1 MQAAHRVAKNT
12 GILYARMAI
21 TVFISLYATRLV
33 LAALG
38 VADFGL
44 FNVVGGVIAML
55 GFLNSSMAA
64 ATQRFMS
71 FAQGEGDLEK
81 VKRIFNMST
90 LLHAGIAVLMV
101 LVLEIAGYFF
111 FNGILNIAPER
122 VEVAKI
128 IYHFMVVS
136 TFFTV
141 LSVPYEAVITSHEN
155 MLFYAILGII
165 ESVLKLVIALYLAY
179 SAFDHLVAYGFL
191 MAALSIF
198 LLILRRIYCH
208 RNYVECVFDF
218 RKYYEKDLMKEITSF
233 AGWSLLGSASS
244 MIAAYGQGIVINV
257 FFGTVINAAQGI
269 ANQVSGQLGVF
280 AGTMQKALNPMID
293 KSEGA
298 GNRQLLLKAS
308 MLGSKLSFFLLMLT
322 FIPFLIEMPFI
333 FGIWLKNVP
342 EYAIL
347 FCRLLLI
354 RNLIEQ
360 TYTTLTATI
369 AAVGNIRS
377 FQITTSI
384 FNILPLII
392 SYLLFE
398 NGFPAYYLYVS
409 FIIYSILQSI
419 IVMYFAK
426 KKCGMSISQYLG
438 EVVFRCVFSFIIVI
452 ALSIIPLYLLDES
465 YTRLLFVLAIAFI
478 SSLIVIWFIG
488 FSSEEKIKINNIG
501 QGFVKKIGFKKYSY
515 LKYICISINTK
526 ITLQ

>member
-33 LAALG
+33 LDALG

-90 LLHAGIAVLMV
+90 VLHAGIAVLMV

-111 FNGILNIAPER
+111 FNGILNIAPDR
-122 VEVAKI
+122 IEVAKI
-128 IYHFMVVS
+128 IYHFMVAS

-165 ESVLKLVIALYLAY
+165 EVILKLGIALYITY
-179 SAFDHLVAYGFL
+179 SALDHLIAYGFL

-208 RNYVECVFDF
+208 RYYAECVLNFS
-218 RKYYEKDLMKEITSF
+218 KYYEKSLLKDISSF

-244 MIAAYGQGIVINV
+244 MLANYGQGIVINV

-280 AGTMQKALNPMID
+280 ASTLVKALNPMID

-298 GNRQLLLKAS
+298 GNRILMLKAT
-308 MLGSKLSFFLLMLT
+308 MTGCKLSFFLLSLMY
-322 FIPFLIEMPFI
+322 IPFLLEMSYILKLWLTILPNYVII
-333 FGIWLKNVP
+333 F
-342 EYAIL
+342 
-347 FCRLLLI
+347 CQLLLV
-354 RNLIEQ
+354 RFLIEQ
-360 TYTTLTATI
+360 LFIPLVSSI
-369 AAVGNIRS
+369 AAVGNIKKY
-377 FQITTSI
+377 QI
-384 FNILPLII
+384 II
-392 SYLLFE
+392 SIGNLFPLLFSYFFFKMQYPPYLLYILF
-398 NGFPAYYLYVS
+398 L
-409 FIIYSILQSI
+409 IYSIFSAMI
-419 IVMYFAK
+419 TIYFAK
-426 KKCGMSISQYLG
+426 VNCG
-438 EVVFRCVFSFIIVI
+438 
-452 ALSIIPLYLLDES
+452 LSILD
-465 YTRLLFVLAIAFI
+465 FI
-478 SSLIVIWFIG
+478 KNVIVRCLIVFLITFLTAYLPVYFLEEGIVELALVILISTLLLGIMIWVVG
-488 FSSEEKIKINNIG
+488 LNDYEKEGVKKIINNI
-501 QGFVKKIGFKKYSY
+501 IGRVSFLNFIN
-515 LKYICISINTK
+515 LKNE
-526 ITLQ
+526 

>member
-71 FAQGEGDLEK
+71 YAQGAGDLEK

-90 LLHAGIAVLMV
+90 LLHAGIAVVMV

-111 FNGILNIAPER
+111 FNGILNIAPDR
-122 VEVAKI
+122 LEVAKI

-165 ESVLKLVIALYLAY
+165 ESVLKLGIAFYITY
-179 SAFDHLVAYGFL
+179 SALDHLVMYGLL
-191 MAALSIF
+191 MAALSVF
-198 LLILRRIYCH
+198 SLILRRIYCH
-208 RNYVECVFDF
+208 RYYAECVLNF
-218 RKYYEKDLMKEITSF
+218 RKYYEKSLMKEISNF

-244 MIAAYGQGIVINV
+244 MIANYGQGIVINV
-257 FFGTVINAAQGI
+257 FFGTLVNAAQSVAAQI
-269 ANQVSGQLGVF
+269 SGQLGVF
-280 AGTMQKALNPMID
+280 SLTLSKALNPLID

-298 GNRQLLLKAS
+298 GNRAMMLKAT
-308 MLGSKLSFFLLMLT
+308 LGGTKISFFLLSFLY
-322 FIPFLIEMPFI
+322 IPFLIKMPYI
-333 FGIWLKNVP
+333 LGLWLKNVP
-342 EYAIL
+342 EFTVV

-360 TYTTLTATI
+360 LYIPLTNALG
-369 AAVGNIRS
+369 AVGNIKKFQMVSS
-377 FQITTSI
+377 FLNIIPIIVSYVFFYIGLPPYTLYIAFILFSLMML
-384 FNILPLII
+384 FNVIYFAKMNCDLQVSKFFKEIVFNCFVVFLLALLVSTIPILII
-392 SYLLFE
+392 SNEFLQFVFVCVVGGVSYTLFIWMFALSAVE
-398 NGFPAYYLYVS
+398 K
-409 FIIYSILQSI
+409 ILVLNLKKNI
-419 IVMYFAK
+419 IVQVNNLLK
-426 KKCGMSISQYLG
+426 K
-438 EVVFRCVFSFIIVI
+438 
-452 ALSIIPLYLLDES
+452 
-465 YTRLLFVLAIAFI
+465 
-478 SSLIVIWFIG
+478 
-488 FSSEEKIKINNIG
+488 
-501 QGFVKKIGFKKYSY
+501 
-515 LKYICISINTK
+515 
-526 ITLQ
+526 